1 MFDKLTRLVASP
13 ANWCGLGLASVVLLL
28 KALGLLGNLGL
39 GLAAVGYVAGFVV
52 GGLWLGFPST
62 KAPAWEALQFSD
74 EGDAREAM
82 ERALQGV
89 RRLTEYNPEN
99 RIPASLQT
107 RVLDLCKALEGL
119 LSQWERSKGNL
130 SLQDSFHA
138 RHIAI
143 SYLPDALNTY
153 LSIPTAFA
161 TTKILDNGK
170 TAQDTFKDNLTE
182 LEGKVRQLG
191 DDLASQDAQ
200 AFLTHSKFLHQ
211 KFGPQGLDAPALNLP
226 APDASVNSNFIPSSS
241 VTAAAVSKD
250 TIKEPKS

>member
-1 MFDKLTRLVASP
+1 MRLAASP
-13 ANWCGLGLASVVLLL
+13 ANWCGLGLASVVLVL
-28 KALGLLGNLGL
+28 KALGLIGPMGL
-39 GLAAVGYVAGFVV
+39 GLAALGYVAGFVM

-62 KAPAWEALQFSD
+62 QEQAWEALQFSD

-99 RIPASLQT
+99 RIPASLQA
-107 RVLDLCKALEGL
+107 RVLELCQALDGL
-119 LSQWERSKGNL
+119 LQQWERSRGSL

-153 LSIPTAFA
+153 LSIPASFA
-161 TTKILDNGK
+161 ATKVLENGK
-170 TAQDTFKDNLTE
+170 TAQDTFKATLVE
-182 LEGKVRQLG
+182 LQDKVRELG
-191 DDLASQDAQ
+191 DDLAAQDAH
-200 AFLTHSKFLHQ
+200 AFVVHSKFLNQ

-226 APDASVNSNFIPSSS
+226 
-241 VTAAAVSKD
+241 T
-250 TIKEPKS
+250 KEPPP

>member
-1 MFDKLTRLVASP
+1 MNLVSRWLFSA
-13 ANWCGLGLASVVLLL
+13 ANWCGLGLASVVLGL
-28 KALGLLGNLGL
+28 KALGLLGALGL
-39 GLAAVGYVAGFVV
+39 GVAALGYLAGFAI
-52 GGLWLGFPST
+52 GGMWLGVPGAP
-62 KAPAWEALQFSD
+62 APAWVALQFSD

-99 RIPASLQT
+99 RIPASLQA
-107 RVLDLCKALEGL
+107 RVLELCKALDGL
-119 LSQWERSKGNL
+119 LQQWERSKGTL

-153 LSIPTAFA
+153 LSIPASFA
-161 TTKILDNGK
+161 TTKLLENGK
-170 TAQDTFKDNLTE
+170 TAQDTFKDTLVE

-191 DDLASQDAQ
+191 DDLAAQDAH
-200 AFLTHSKFLHQ
+200 AFLVHSKFLNQ

-226 APDASVNSNFIPSSS
+226 TQKDA
-241 VTAAAVSKD
+241 
-250 TIKEPKS
+250 

>member
-1 MFDKLTRLVASP
+1 MQKLMRLIASP
-13 ANWCGLGLASVVLLL
+13 ANWCGLGLASVVLVL
-28 KALGLLGNLGL
+28 KATGLLGTMGL
-39 GLAAVGYVAGFVV
+39 GVAAIGYIAGFVI

-62 KAPAWEALQFSD
+62 KAPEWEALQFSD

-89 RRLTEYNPEN
+89 RRLTEYNPDN

-107 RVLDLCKALEGL
+107 RVLELCKALDGL
-119 LSQWERSKGNL
+119 LHQWERSKGNL

-153 LSIPTAFA
+153 LSIPAAFA
-161 TTKILDNGK
+161 TTKVLENGK
-170 TAQDTFKDNLTE
+170 TAQDTFKETLAE
-182 LEGKVRQLG
+182 LEAKVGQLG
-191 DDLASQDAQ
+191 DDLASQDAH
-200 AFLTHSKFLHQ
+200 AFLVHSKFLSQ

-226 APDASVNSNFIPSSS
+226 SPS
-241 VTAAAVSKD
+241 A
-250 TIKEPKS
+250 KEPKT